1 MTTYPLIGEV
11 VHSGATYRDFIRH
24 HDQADSVR
32 LKVIRPCGPAYPEH
46 YWITEV
52 IQSQDRRWM
61 GMTVIV
67 SEGHVYKQR
76 TNREAA
82 WAGMPVGAAR
92 PVPWILR
99 PEDKRC
105 GGVPARCCDPE
116 CGPLCRWPEDRP
128 WIKQP

>member
-32 LKVIRPCGPAYPEH
+32 LKVVRPCGPAYPEH
-46 YWITEV
+46 YWVTEV

-76 TNREAA
+76 MGRSVV
-82 WAGMPVGAAR
+82 WAG
-92 PVPWILR
+92 L
-99 PEDKRC
+99 PERDDKPYP
-105 GGVPARCCDPE
+105 GLQSP
-116 CGPLCRWPEDRP
+116 
-128 WIKQP
+128 